1 MKAILFSSEEYL
13 DEAKILSETAGYEI
27 VSIYKLPKKPN
38 PSYYIQEDKLNKLK
52 NENIDA
58 IIVFDLLKPR
68 HFINLNKELGG
79 KMKILDKLLLLL
91 EIFALHAGSKEAQ
104 LQIELAKLKYELPI
118 IKDVY
123 KKHKISEQQGLL
135 GAGVYG
141 VESILRL
148 YHRKIAKISKELMHI
163 KELRESQVK
172 QHESNGIPTVAITGY
187 TNAGKTSIFNILTGL
202 HQKVDSSMFTTT
214 APKRFKISI
223 NGQKLMLVDTVGF
236 IRGIPP
242 QIIEAFFVTLSEIKY
257 ADIILLVVDI
267 SLEDTLILEMLK
279 SSFSTLRELGISG
292 KPILIVA
299 NKTDKIPYEEIDR
312 RSDLIYK
319 ISNEIY
325 SPIIGIIPFSAKTL
339 YNLSN
344 LKTKIAE
351 SLLMYYN
358 QEKKEIT

>member
-1 MKAILFSSEEYL
+1 V
-13 DEAKILSETAGYEI
+13 D
-27 VSIYKLPKKPN
+27 
-38 PSYYIQEDKLNKLK
+38 
-52 NENIDA
+52 
-58 IIVFDLLKPR
+58 
-68 HFINLNKELGG
+68 
-79 KMKILDKLLLLL
+79 
-91 EIFALHAGSKEAQ
+91 
-104 LQIELAKLKYELPI
+104 
-118 IKDVY
+118 
-123 KKHKISEQQGLL
+123 
-135 GAGVYG
+135 
-141 VESILRL
+141 
-148 YHRKIAKISKELMHI
+148 
-163 KELRESQVK
+163 
-172 QHESNGIPTVAITGY
+172 
-187 TNAGKTSIFNILTGL
+187 TSIFKN
-202 HQKVDSSMFTTT
+202 T

-223 NGQKLMLVDTVGF
+223 NGQKIMLVDTVGF

-292 KPILIVA
+292 KSILIVA

-344 LKTKIAE
+344 LKIKIAE

-358 QEKKEIT
+358 QEKREIT